1 MGKRVRQASVFPSLL
16 LTQQAIHVACFIL
29 QGFNAVLAEEERR
42 RLGWVRFHSDD
53 DDDAAD
59 GVRGRVGLTESI

>member
-1 MGKRVRQASVFPSLL
+1 MGKRVRQASVFSSLL
-16 LTQQAIHVACFIL
+16 LAQQAIHVACFIL
-29 QGFNAVLAEEERR
+29 QGFNAVLAEEKKR
-42 RLGWVRFHSDD
+42 RLGWVRFHCD